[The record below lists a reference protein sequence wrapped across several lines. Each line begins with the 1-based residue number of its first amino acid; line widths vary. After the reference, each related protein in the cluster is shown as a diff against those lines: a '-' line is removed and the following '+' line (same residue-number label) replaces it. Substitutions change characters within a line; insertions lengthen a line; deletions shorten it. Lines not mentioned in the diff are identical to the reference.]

1 MLEPLLASTNCERV
15 LIFLAVREE
24 GYLREIADFYQSAP
38 APILKQLE
46 KLENG
51 GVLFSRLAGRTRL
64 YGFNPR
70 YPFLNELK
78 ALLDKALTF
87 YPVPGSWKA
96 GAGQLAAFEFKY
108 VALGIPGGTVT
119 QPSPRGSGTAVYQIP
134 VGDR

>member
-15 LIFLAVREE
+15 LIFLAAREE
-24 GYLREIADFYQSAP
+24 GYLREISDFFQSAP
-38 APILKQLE
+38 APVLKQLE

-70 YPFLNELK
+70 YPFLKELR

-87 YPVPGSWKA
+87 YPEDIRVRLLESRRR
-96 GAGQLAAFEFKY
+96 
-108 VALGIPGGTVT
+108 
-119 QPSPRGSGTAVYQIP
+119 PRRKGKP
-134 VGDR
+134 LE

>member
-15 LIFLAVREE
+15 LIYIAAREE
-24 GYLREIADFYQSAP
+24 GYLREISDFFETSS

-70 YPFLNELK
+70 YPFLKELK
-78 ALLDKALTF
+78 SLLDKALTF
-87 YPVPGSWKA
+87 YPEEIRA
-96 GAGQLAAFEFKY
+96 GLLE
-108 VALGIPGGTVT
+108 
-119 QPSPRGSGTAVYQIP
+119 SRRRPRRKGKP
-134 VGDR
+134 L